1 MDKSGVRIQAMP
13 KALITGASTGIG
25 LEFAKIFARNG
36 YELILVSRNLA
47 SLETIAKDLKTPTLC
62 IAKDL
67 SDTNQVKELCNQI
80 SDIDVLVNNAGFG
93 DYGELINLDPD
104 TQIEMINLNI
114 SALTYL
120 THIYAKRM
128 AAKRSGRILN
138 IASVASFLP
147 GPMMATYYA
156 TKAYVLSF
164 SYALAEELR
173 PYQVQV
179 SVCCPGPT
187 HSKFGERARAK
198 QSSAFR
204 LPMSSTRVAEITYK
218 DLIKGQELI
227 VTGKR
232 NQLLTFI
239 ASVLPKKLSAKIN
252 YQILK
257 K

>member
-1 MDKSGVRIQAMP
+1 MP
-13 KALITGASTGIG
+13 TALITGASTGIG
-25 LEFAKIFARNG
+25 LELAKILAHNG
-36 YELILVSRNLA
+36 YELVLVSRNLEKLEA
-47 SLETIAKDLKTPTLC
+47 AANSLQTKTTC

-67 SDTNQVKELCNQI
+67 SDIAQVKELCDQVSEI
-80 SDIDVLVNNAGFG
+80 DILVNNAGFG
-93 DYGELINLDPD
+93 DYGELINLDPEK
-104 TQIEMINLNI
+104 QVEMINLNV

-120 THIYAKRM
+120 SQVYAKRM
-128 AAKRSGRILN
+128 ARKRSGRILN

-164 SYALAEELR
+164 SYAIAEELR

-187 HSKFGERARAK
+187 QSNFGERAGAK
-198 QSSAFR
+198 HSSAFR
-204 LPMSSTRVAEITYK
+204 MPMSSAKVAEITYK
-218 DLIKGQELI
+218 KLMHGEELI

-232 NQLLTFI
+232 NRLLTLI
-239 ASVLPKKLSAKIN
+239 ASILPRKISAKIN

-257 K
+257 

>member
-1 MDKSGVRIQAMP
+1 MP
-13 KALITGASTGIG
+13 TALITGASTGIG
-25 LEFAKIFARNG
+25 LELAKIFAKNG
-36 YELILVSRNLA
+36 YELILVSRNLEKLEEVA
-47 SLETIAKDLKTPTLC
+47 NSLQTKTTC

-67 SDTNQVKELCNQI
+67 SDIAQVKELCDQV

-93 DYGELINLDPD
+93 AYGELINLDPD
-104 TQIEMINLNI
+104 SQVEMINLNV

-120 THIYAKRM
+120 SQIYAKRM
-128 AAKRSGRILN
+128 AARRSGHILN

-147 GPMMATYYA
+147 GPLMAVYYA

-187 HSKFGERARAK
+187 QSNFGQRAGAK
-198 QSSAFR
+198 HSSAFR
-204 LPMSSTRVAEITYK
+204 LPMSSARVAEITYK
-218 DLIKGQELI
+218 KFMNNEELI
-227 VTGKR
+227 ITGKR
-232 NQLLTFI
+232 NRLLTLV
-239 ASVLPKKLSAKIN
+239 ASVLPKKISAKIN

-257 K
+257 

>member
-1 MDKSGVRIQAMP
+1 MDKSNARIPYMP

-25 LEFAKIFARNG
+25 LELAKIFAKNG
-36 YELILVSRNLA
+36 YELILVSRNLEKLKA
-47 SLETIAKDLKTPTLC
+47 IAKELPTQVTC

-67 SDTNQVKELCNQI
+67 SDINQVKELSNQV

-93 DYGELINLDPD
+93 AYGELINLDPD
-104 TQIEMINLNI
+104 TQTEMINLNI

-120 THIYAKRM
+120 SQVYAKRM
-128 AAKRSGRILN
+128 AACRSGRILN

-187 HSKFGERARAK
+187 HSQFGERAGAK
-198 QSSAFR
+198 HSSAFR
-204 LPMSSTRVAEITYK
+204 LPMSSKKVAEITYEK
-218 DLIKGQELI
+218 LMHGEELI
-227 VTGKR
+227 ITGKR
-232 NQLLTFI
+232 NRLLTLI
-239 ASVLPKKLSAKIN
+239 ASVLPRKLSAKIN
-252 YQILK
+252 YQVLK
-257 K
+257 

>member
-1 MDKSGVRIQAMP
+1 MP

-25 LEFAKIFARNG
+25 LELAKIFAKHG
-36 YELILVSRNLA
+36 YDLVLVSRNL
-47 SLETIAKDLKTPTLC
+47 ETLKAVIKELKTQTTC

-67 SDTNQVKELCNQI
+67 SDINQVKELCNEVGE
-80 SDIDVLVNNAGFG
+80 IDVLVNNAGFG
-93 DYGELINLDPD
+93 AYGELIKLDPE
-104 TQIEMINLNI
+104 TQIEMINLNV

-120 THIYAKRM
+120 SQVYAKRM
-128 AAKRSGRILN
+128 ATNHSGRILN

-187 HSKFGERARAK
+187 HSQFGERAGAK
-198 QSSAFR
+198 HSSAFR
-204 LPMSSTRVAEITYK
+204 LPMSSKKVAEITYRK
-218 DLIKGQELI
+218 LMHGEQLII
-227 VTGKR
+227 TGKR
-232 NQLLTFI
+232 NRLLTLL
-239 ASVLPKKLSAKIN
+239 ASILPKKLSAKIN